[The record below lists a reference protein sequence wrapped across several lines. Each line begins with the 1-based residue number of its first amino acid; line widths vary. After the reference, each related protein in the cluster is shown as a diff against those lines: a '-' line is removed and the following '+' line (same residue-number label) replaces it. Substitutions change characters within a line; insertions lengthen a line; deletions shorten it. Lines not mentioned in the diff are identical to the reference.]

1 MQKIMEYKI
10 IKKSYGYVVVNVTL
24 NTHAHIPTYKGCRIL
39 LHLIKKNIEIKD
51 RYLRRAKERLLM
63 KGK

>member
-1 MQKIMEYKI
+1 MEYRI
-10 IKKSYGYVVVNVTL
+10 IKKTYGYVVVNVTL

-39 LHLIKKNIEIKD
+39 LHLIKKNIEIKNK
-51 RYLRRAKERLLM
+51 YLRRAKERLLM